1 MFAGF
6 FYIFAITIPS
16 YMKRLIKSFGFAIK
30 GIRLVFASE
39 ANIQIHLVV
48 SALVIICGFI
58 FNISTTEWLLC
69 LLCMGVVMGLEMMN
83 TAIEKFVDL
92 VSPEKN
98 PLAGKV
104 KDIAAGA
111 VLIAVMYS
119 VIIGLVIFVPKGW
132 ELLMTFIA

>member
-6 FYIFAITIPS
+6 FYIFVLTIQLR
-16 YMKRLIKSFGFAIK
+16 MKRLIKSFGFAIK

-39 ANIQIHLVV
+39 ANIQIHLVI

-58 FNISTTEWLLC
+58 FSISITEWLLC
-69 LLCMGVVMGLEMMN
+69 MLCMGVVIGLEMMN
-83 TAIEKFVDL
+83 TAIEQLVDL

-111 VLIAVMYS
+111 VLITVFFS
-119 VIIGLVIFVPKGW
+119 VLIGLIIFIPKGW
-132 ELLMTFIA
+132 ESLMILIA

>member
-6 FYIFAITIPS
+6 FYIFAITIPLH
-16 YMKRLIKSFGFAIK
+16 MKRLIKSFGFAIK

-39 ANIQIHLVV
+39 ANIQIHLVI

-83 TAIEKFVDL
+83 TAIEQLVDL

-111 VLIAVMYS
+111 VLIAVFFS
-119 VIIGLVIFVPKGW
+119 VIIGLIIFVPKGW
-132 ELLMTFIA
+132 ESLMILIA